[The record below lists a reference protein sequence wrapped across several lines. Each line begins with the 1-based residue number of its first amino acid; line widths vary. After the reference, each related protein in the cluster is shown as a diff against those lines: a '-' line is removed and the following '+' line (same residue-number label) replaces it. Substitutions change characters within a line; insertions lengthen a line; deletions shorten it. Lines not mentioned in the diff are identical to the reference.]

1 MVVDVGL
8 VHMGADDK
16 GMVPLGES
24 PRQLIAQAVGFLW
37 GDFAGDKGLP
47 DLISNYIVRPAPP
60 ASPGEVLPFGEKE
73 LRIGDPAVTLVAGNQ
88 LAVIGFL
95 WILRIINDVAD
106 GLPHGP
112 ALAGVQG
119 DETGG
124 GDGKH
129 LLLFSPPVNMCNF

>member
-16 GMVPLGES
+16 GMISLGEP

-47 DLISNYIVRPAPP
+47 DLISNYIVRPALP
-60 ASPGEVLPFGEKE
+60 AGPGEILPFGEKE
-73 LRIGDPAVTLVAGNQ
+73 LRIGDPAVTLVAGDQ
-88 LAVIGFL
+88 LAVVGFL

-106 GLPHGP
+106 GLAHGP

-124 GDGKH
+124 GDRIYISF
-129 LLLFSPPVNMCNF
+129 LV

>member
-1 MVVDVGL
+1 MIVDVGL

-16 GMVPLGES
+16 GMISLGEP

-47 DLISNYIVRPAPP
+47 DLISNYIVRPALP
-60 ASPGEVLPFGEKE
+60 AGPGEILPFGEKE
-73 LRIGDPAVTLVAGNQ
+73 LRIGDPAVTLVAGDQ
-88 LAVIGFL
+88 LAVVGFL

-106 GLPHGP
+106 GLAHGP

-124 GDGKH
+124 GDRIYISF
-129 LLLFSPPVNMCNF
+129 LV

>member
-8 VHMGADDK
+8 VHMGTANK

-24 PRQLIAQAVGFLW
+24 PRQLIAQAVGFLR
-37 GDFAGDKGLP
+37 GDLAGDKGLP
-47 DLISNYIVRPAPP
+47 DLISNYIVRPALP
-60 ASPGEVLPFGEKE
+60 AGPGEILPFGEKE
-73 LRIGDPAVTLVAGNQ
+73 LRIGDPAVTLVAGDQ
-88 LAVIGFL
+88 LAVVGFL

-106 GLPHGP
+106 GLAHGP

-124 GDGKH
+124 GDGIYISF
-129 LLLFSPPVNMCNF
+129 LV